1 MPPDG
6 GRSAGW
12 VIFGSGWVWPA
23 SIVIVFVAL
32 MYLPAHLPSSGGID
46 QLTATVASLYVV
58 GLSVA
63 APRLLRGVIVRAG
76 GNRDPIVLLGRGPDP
91 LIGNSVRARW
101 RLTASAG
108 SCAASLMT
116 ALVAALLTVGA
127 DPATYAHAV
136 GGLAV
141 GVNLVI
147 AAAILVPVPGFAGW
161 TLLLGLVDAAG
172 VPPDR
177 RVRSAARLARFVGVP
192 MLLTVGIA
200 VVSLGNLILAPVS
213 FVLALLAWTQS
224 GAAAARD
231 AAVRFLAGHR
241 AGELARPVMS
251 RVDPDEPLDDLI
263 ACRRRANAVTI
274 VEASDGVL
282 GAIGPKQI
290 AERGVATRG
299 ERCRDVMVPLVELR
313 PQPATAPAADLL
325 PLLAGHGFALVGLPD
340 GLGYVE
346 ESDLATQI
354 RIWVALGDRGI
365 GGSARRRR
373 GRRPAASTE
382 GRIDAD

>member
-1 MPPDG
+1 MDLAPAAVRAVGDAGELAISKDPRWPG

-23 SIVIVFVAL
+23 SIVILFVAL

-58 GLSVA
+58 GLSIA
-63 APRLLRGVIVRAG
+63 SPRLLRGVIVRAG

-91 LIGNSVRARW
+91 LIDDSVRARW

-108 SCAASLMT
+108 SCAVSLIA
-116 ALVAALLTVGA
+116 ALVAARLTVGA

-136 GGLAV
+136 AGLAV
-141 GVNLVI
+141 GVILVI
-147 AAAILVPVPGFAGW
+147 AAGILVPVPGFAGW
-161 TLLLGLVDAAG
+161 TMLLGLVDAA
-172 VPPDR
+172 VVRPDR

-200 VVSLGNLILAPVS
+200 GVSLGDLMLTPIS

-224 GAAAARD
+224 GAAAAQD

-241 AGELARPVMS
+241 AGELARPVTS
-251 RVDPDEPLDDLI
+251 RVDPDEPHHDLI
-263 ACRRRANAVTI
+263 ALRRRANAVTI
-274 VEASDGVL
+274 VEANGGLL

-290 AERGVATRG
+290 KARGVATRG
-299 ERCRDVMVPLVELR
+299 ARCRDVMVPLVELR
-313 PQPATAPAADLL
+313 PQLATAPSADLL
-325 PLLAGHGFALVGLPD
+325 PLLAGHGFALVGPPD
-340 GLGYVE
+340 GLG
-346 ESDLATQI
+346 
-354 RIWVALGDRGI
+354 
-365 GGSARRRR
+365 
-373 GRRPAASTE
+373 
-382 GRIDAD
+382 